1 MITTRNVAELNELIA
16 RAKEAAKEYLPVID
30 FDIPEETATMVAPL
44 THTIY
49 SCFVRFNDE
58 ELDQMPKWFW
68 REMVK
73 YNDGCARVDKFVK
86 DDDNGLTASIFYTV
100 FYKINGN
107 TISATDSDLNRAK
120 KKFIFAVRLESKRLG
135 LED

>member
-1 MITTRNVAELNELIA
+1 MITTRNVAELNELLA
-16 RAKEAAKEYLPVID
+16 RAKEAAKEYLPDID
-30 FDIPEETATMVAPL
+30 FDFPEESTTEDAPL
-44 THTIY
+44 THVLHSSFIQFT
-49 SCFVRFNDE
+49 DE

-73 YNDGCARVDKFVK
+73 YNDGCARLDKFVK
-86 DDDNGLTASIFYTV
+86 DDDNGLTASEFYTV
-100 FYKINGN
+100 FYKINGK
-107 TISATDSDLNRAK
+107 TISATDSDLKRVK

>member
-1 MITTRNVAELNELIA
+1 MITTRNAAELNELIT
-16 RAKEAAKEYLPVID
+16 RAKASVKENFPDID
-30 FDIPEETATMVAPL
+30 FDIPEETTTEDAPL
-44 THTIY
+44 THVLY
-49 SCFVRFNDE
+49 SSFVKFTDE

-73 YNDGCARVDKFVK
+73 YNDGCARVDKFLK
-86 DDDNGLTASIFYTV
+86 DDDNGLTASEFYTV

-107 TISATDSDLNRAK
+107 TISATDSDLKRAK
-120 KKFIFAVRLESKRLG
+120 KKFIFAVRLESKRLS

>member
-1 MITTRNVAELNELIA
+1 M
-16 RAKEAAKEYLPVID
+16 PDID